1 MDKSLVLSQG
11 KKREVSLP
19 PAPTPVG
26 SHHSFAPVTI
36 PLPHLKTH
44 LARGQGEGPGRG
56 ARERGARS
64 YGRDLLSV
72 RGGPATSPS
81 AISPVYSARGWGV
94 LISTAGLLEGR
105 APSPHGGGCGR
116 AAGGL
121 GSRPTAPGPGMA
133 RAQVGCP
140 DAVRAASLASDL
152 AGWLCGLPGGWLL
165 CLELEDTSWLRL
177 GGREGPV
184 SQAGPNR
191 SRHPSV
197 SAAWSLGEAGALQ
210 SEGTA
215 PVCSPN

>member
-1 MDKSLVLSQG
+1 
-11 KKREVSLP
+11 
-19 PAPTPVG
+19 
-26 SHHSFAPVTI
+26 
-36 PLPHLKTH
+36 
-44 LARGQGEGPGRG
+44 
-56 ARERGARS
+56 
-64 YGRDLLSV
+64 
-72 RGGPATSPS
+72 
-81 AISPVYSARGWGV
+81 
-94 LISTAGLLEGR
+94 
-105 APSPHGGGCGR
+105 
-116 AAGGL
+116 
-121 GSRPTAPGPGMA
+121 MA
-133 RAQVGCP
+133 RAQVRCP

>member
-1 MDKSLVLSQG
+1 MILPWTSHWSSL
-11 KKREVSLP
+11 RERRGRFRS

-26 SHHSFAPVTI
+26 SHHSFAPVTL

-44 LARGQGEGPGRG
+44 LARGQGEGSGRG
-56 ARERGARS
+56 S

-133 RAQVGCP
+133 RAQVRCP

-165 CLELEDTSWLRL
+165 CLELEDISWLRL

>member
-1 MDKSLVLSQG
+1 MILPWTSHWYSL
-11 KKREVSLP
+11 RERRGRFRSPRPHPRGVSPFLCPGHPSP
-19 PAPTPVG
+19 PSLENAP
-26 SHHSFAPVTI
+26 
-36 PLPHLKTH
+36 
-44 LARGQGEGPGRG
+44 GQGSGRG
-56 ARERGARS
+56 VRERGARS

-133 RAQVGCP
+133 RAQVRCP

-165 CLELEDTSWLRL
+165 CLELEDSSWLRL

>member
-19 PAPTPVG
+19 PPPPPWG
-26 SHHSFAPVTI
+26 LTI
-36 PLPHLKTH
+36 PLPRSPFPSLTCKRTWPGVRE
-44 LARGQGEGPGRG
+44 RGQGEGPGRG
-56 ARERGARS
+56 S

-133 RAQVGCP
+133 RAQVRCP

-152 AGWLCGLPGGWLL
+152 AGWLCGLPRGWLL

>member
-1 MDKSLVLSQG
+1 MILPWTSHWYSLGERRGRFRSPRPHPRG
-11 KKREVSLP
+11 VSPFLCPGHPSP
-19 PAPTPVG
+19 PSLENAP
-26 SHHSFAPVTI
+26 
-36 PLPHLKTH
+36 
-44 LARGQGEGPGRG
+44 GQGSGRG

-64 YGRDLLSV
+64 CGRDLLSV

-105 APSPHGGGCGR
+105 APSPHGAGCGR
-116 AAGGL
+116 AAGRL
-121 GSRPTAPGPGMA
+121 GSRPMAPGPGMA
-133 RAQVGCP
+133 RAQVRCP

-165 CLELEDTSWLRL
+165 CLELEDTSRLRL